1 MIKKNKLNSEQTQI
15 STLVKKATA
24 YHQQGNFE
32 EAQFIYEQILSSQPN
47 HFDALQLLG
56 VLFAQTK
63 KYSQAIEFLSKAI
76 DVNSNHAGVFNN
88 RGIALKEL
96 KRFEEALA
104 SYDQAIM
111 IKRDHLDVYNNRG
124 NVLQELKRLDEA
136 LVSYDQAI
144 AIKPDYFEAYYNRGN
159 VLQELKRL
167 DEALVSYD
175 QAIAIKP
182 DYVQALSNRGNI
194 LQKLK
199 RLDDARASY
208 NMAIIIDPEFVDAH
222 WNLSLCNLRMGNFSD
237 GWQGYKWRLKID
249 GAFGKPLK
257 SNMPNWDFKKT
268 NKRLLLST
276 EQGVGDIIFFGRF
289 LSELQKNIPNLLVQ
303 IDKRLVSI
311 LQRSLP
317 QIKFYPA
324 DIDVPESS
332 YDIHSPIAS
341 LGEYFNHSKINFLK
355 SKNHYL
361 ISDKKRTKDIR
372 DDLSINNKLLCGISW
387 KSQSPLT
394 GHEKSLSLEKLAS
407 VFNSEK
413 IRLVNLQYGETEK
426 DINFLRSKSD
436 IELIQYS
443 SVDNFNDLDGLASLI
458 DACDF
463 IVTVDNVTIQISA
476 ALGKES
482 FVLLTHFPHYF
493 WPLEKK
499 ESILFPDLKI
509 YRQEKINYWDDAL
522 EKLKGD
528 L

>member
-111 IKRDHLDVYNNRG
+111 IKRDHLDVYN
-124 NVLQELKRLDEA
+124 
-136 LVSYDQAI
+136 
-144 AIKPDYFEAYYNRGN
+144 NRGN